1 MIRRRVGRKRNDA
14 VSRET
19 VRVPA
24 LMRPGLP
31 LESSLNVFL
40 MSGSPLKR
48 RAKSEFELS
57 ENSDESSTP
66 RVFSSSIANEV
77 NCKLQSTQRNILMRG
92 RNSLISRNPHRAPPS
107 FGIGRPVEEVVR
119 CAKLAE
125 A

>member
-1 MIRRRVGRKRNDA
+1 M
-14 VSRET
+14 
-19 VRVPA
+19 RVPA

-66 RVFSSSIANEV
+66 RVFSSSIAKEV

-92 RNSLISRNPHRAPPS
+92 RISLISRNSHNTAHAESVREHEVS
-107 FGIGRPVEEVVR
+107 FAR
-119 CAKLAE
+119 
-125 A
+125 

>member
-1 MIRRRVGRKRNDA
+1 M
-14 VSRET
+14 
-19 VRVPA
+19 RVPA

-66 RVFSSSIANEV
+66 RVFLSSVANEV
-77 NCKLQSTQRNILMRG
+77 KRVSYRSHSGTSQCT
-92 RNSLISRNPHRAPPS
+92 
-107 FGIGRPVEEVVR
+107 EE
-119 CAKLAE
+119 
-125 A
+125 